1 VEHLSIGVDIGGTKI
16 LAGVVDTAGN
26 ILATHREDTPKRG
39 GSDLTGAIVGVIQE
53 LLVQFP
59 VATVGLSAAGFVSA
73 DRATMLA
80 TPNIADW
87 NHINLKSVLMDV
99 IRIPVVVEND
109 ANAAAWAE
117 AKFGAGRGEKD
128 VMMVTVGTGIGGG
141 LVTAGKLFRGAS
153 GVAAEFGH
161 MRVMPDGILCGCGA
175 HGCFERYASGT
186 ALVEYVKSEI
196 QSVPGVGKSILSVG
210 AGHVEG
216 IKGSDITIAAHAG
229 DPLAISA
236 FAHISGWLGAGLSSL
251 CVVLDPS
258 CVVIGGGVVD
268 AGELLMEPL
277 KESFM
282 KHMPFVN
289 DRPVPRFYLAQL
301 GNDAGLVGAADLA
314 RMRD

>member
-1 VEHLSIGVDIGGTKI
+1 VENLSIGVDIGGTKI
-16 LAGVVDTAGN
+16 LAGVVDNAGN
-26 ILATHREDTPKRG
+26 ILSTHREDTPKSG
-39 GSDLTGAIVGVIQE
+39 GAALTNAIVGVIQE

-59 VATVGLSAAGFVSA
+59 ADTVGLSAAGFVSA

-80 TPNIADW
+80 TPNISDW
-87 NHINLKSVLMDV
+87 NHIDLRSAIMDIV
-99 IRIPVVVEND
+99 RLPVVVEND

-117 AKFGAGRGEKD
+117 AKFGAGRGEED

-141 LVTAGKLFRGAS
+141 LVTSGELYRGSS

-161 MRVMPDGILCGCGA
+161 MRVVPGGILCGCGA

-186 ALVEYVKSEI
+186 ALVDFVKAKI
-196 QSVPGVGKSILSVG
+196 QASPGAGKKILSLGNGSV
-210 AGHVEG
+210 AA
-216 IKGSDITIAAHAG
+216 IKGNHITAAAQAG

-236 FAHISGWLGAGLSSL
+236 FTYISDWLGAGLASL
-251 CVVLDPS
+251 CVVLDPG

-268 AGELLMEPL
+268 AGELLMKPMM
-277 KESFM
+277 ESFM

-289 DRPVPRFYLAQL
+289 DHPVPRFYLAQL

-314 RMRD
+314 RR